1 MNSIMIISRTNMATN
16 QNYHSQTLVAKCMK
30 LKILKLKLTILVKI
44 YKCLV
49 SVIAVV
55 NRSITMIQ
63 TFKLLV
69 NER

>member
-30 LKILKLKLTILVKI
+30 LKLKMFMTILVEI

>member
-16 QNYHSQTLVAKCMK
+16 QNYHSQTLLAKCMK
-30 LKILKLKLTILVKI
+30 LKLKMFMTILVKI

-55 NRSITMIQ
+55 NRSIMMIQ

>member
-16 QNYHSQTLVAKCMK
+16 QNYHSQTLLAKCMK
-30 LKILKLKLTILVKI
+30 LKLKMFMTILVKI
-44 YKCLV
+44 FKCLV

>member
-1 MNSIMIISRTNMATN
+1 MAAN

-30 LKILKLKLTILVKI
+30 LKLKMFMTILVKI

>member
-30 LKILKLKLTILVKI
+30 LKLKMFMTILVKI

-55 NRSITMIQ
+55 NRRIMMIQ

>member
-1 MNSIMIISRTNMATN
+1 MATN

-30 LKILKLKLTILVKI
+30 LKLKMFMTILVKI

>member
-1 MNSIMIISRTNMATN
+1 MATN
-16 QNYHSQTLVAKCMK
+16 QNYHSQTLLAKCMK
-30 LKILKLKLTILVKI
+30 LKLKMFMTILVKI

>member
-16 QNYHSQTLVAKCMK
+16 QNYHSQTLLAKCMK
-30 LKILKLKLTILVKI
+30 LKLKMFMTILVKI

>member
-1 MNSIMIISRTNMATN
+1 MATN

-30 LKILKLKLTILVKI
+30 LKLKMFMTILVKI

-55 NRSITMIQ
+55 NRSIMMIQ

>member
-16 QNYHSQTLVAKCMK
+16 QNYHSQTLLAKCMK
-30 LKILKLKLTILVKI
+30 LKLKMFMTILVKI

-55 NRSITMIQ
+55 NRSIRMIQ

>member
-16 QNYHSQTLVAKCMK
+16 QNYHSQRLVAKCMK
-30 LKILKLKLTILVKI
+30 LKLKMFMTILVKI

>member
-30 LKILKLKLTILVKI
+30 LKLKMFMTILVKI

-55 NRSITMIQ
+55 NRSIRMIQ

>member
-30 LKILKLKLTILVKI
+30 LKLKMFMTILVKI

>member
-30 LKILKLKLTILVKI
+30 LKLKMFMTILVKI

-55 NRSITMIQ
+55 NRSIMMIQ

>member
-30 LKILKLKLTILVKI
+30 LKLKMFMTILVKI

-49 SVIAVV
+49 SVIAIV
-55 NRSITMIQ
+55 N
-63 TFKLLV
+63 
-69 NER
+69 